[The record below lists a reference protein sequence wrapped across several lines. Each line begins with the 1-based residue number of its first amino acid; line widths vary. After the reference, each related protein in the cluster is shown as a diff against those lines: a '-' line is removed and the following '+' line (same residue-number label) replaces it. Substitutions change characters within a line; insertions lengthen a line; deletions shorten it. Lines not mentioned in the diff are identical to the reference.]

1 MMPVS
6 FGFAVPAGPDKGQ
19 IDKWMTDIEAAI
31 PLIKGHFES
40 LWMTDHFF
48 WEDNPTY
55 EAWTVLAYLAGC
67 FPDFKVGPMV
77 LGQSYRNPA
86 LLAKMAST
94 LQALTNG
101 RFIMGIGAGWKED
114 EYLAYDYPYPRA
126 GIRIEQ
132 LEDTLEIMTR
142 MWRESGKITY
152 EGKHYKIVDAY
163 CEPKPDPMIPI
174 MVGGGGEKTMM
185 LAARFADIWNLPD
198 VTLERYRERA
208 DILKQHC
215 ETIQRDPDSI
225 QLSWFGRL
233 AVGNTVAEAEALSD
247 GRWTSKNAFVGTP
260 QQLVDDMSQFVDY
273 GVSYFMLEV
282 LGLSQPDTARMVF
295 EDVLPNFV

>member
-101 RFIMGIGAGWKED
+101 RFIMGIGAGWKEN
-114 EYLAYDYPYPRA
+114 EYLAYNYEFPRA
-126 GIRIEQ
+126 GIRVEQ
-132 LEDTLEIMTR
+132 FEDTLNIFKKLWT
-142 MWRESGKITY
+142 ESGQVTY
-152 EGKHYKIVDAY
+152 EGKHYKVTDAW

-174 MVGGGGEKTMM
+174 LIGASGDRM
-185 LAARFADIWNLPD
+185 LGLVAKYADMWNMGLCD
-198 VTLERYRERA
+198 IDKYFGKVTF
-208 DILKQHC
+208 KVQ
-215 ETIQRDPDSI
+215 
-225 QLSWFGRL
+225 
-233 AVGNTVAEAEALSD
+233 
-247 GRWTSKNAFVGTP
+247 NAF
-260 QQLVDDMSQFVDY
+260 
-273 GVSYFMLEV
+273 
-282 LGLSQPDTARMVF
+282 
-295 EDVLPNFV
+295 